1 METLYDW
8 ATVAA
13 FAGLVVLFLQR
24 STAETPSDTIWQY
37 LPPAAGCA
45 LGNWL
50 GNEGNDLLAILVLL
64 FSAVYVLLVLKPFN
78 VIR

>member
-1 METLYDW
+1 METIYDW

-24 STAETPSDTIWQY
+24 STAETPTDSIWQY
-37 LPPAAGCA
+37 LSPAVGCA
-45 LGNWL
+45 VGNWL

-64 FSAVYVLLVLKPFN
+64 LSAVYILLVLKPIN
-78 VIR
+78 LIR

>member
-1 METLYDW
+1 LETIYDW

-24 STAETPSDTIWQY
+24 STAETPTDSIWQY
-37 LPPAAGCA
+37 LPPAVGCA
-45 LGNWL
+45 VGNWL

-64 FSAVYVLLVLKPFN
+64 LSAVYILLVLKPIN
-78 VIR
+78 LIR